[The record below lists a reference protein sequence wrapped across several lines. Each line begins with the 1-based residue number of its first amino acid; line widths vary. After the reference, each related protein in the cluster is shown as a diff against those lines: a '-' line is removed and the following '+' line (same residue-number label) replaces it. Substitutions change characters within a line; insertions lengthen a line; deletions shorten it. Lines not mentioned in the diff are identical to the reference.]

1 MTYRLKVDMKL
12 DRLDPVAMVKVGGTY
27 NLKVEVDAMRLDY
40 DVNGG
45 MTYYLKAENEWDM
58 FRILY

>member
-1 MTYRLKVDMKL
+1 MTYRLKVDMRSDGL
-12 DRLDPVAMVKVGGTY
+12 DLVAIVKVEGTY
-27 NLKVEVDAMRLDY
+27 NLKVEVDTMRLDY